1 MYKVGEKMK
10 VGLMGFEFGSPN
22 KGCEALGY
30 SFINILNKIVEE
42 KLIIYNFT
50 NLSLGYFPEV
60 YRDIEFKK
68 APLKIK
74 DLSFSTFR
82 AMKECDFIFDVTL
95 GDSFSDIY
103 SKDHLMNNLKFKEM
117 AILSGTPYIS
127 LPQTYGPFYN
137 KVVRALSKHVL
148 KKSNTVFSR
157 DTTSAEY
164 VNELTGREVIDCTD
178 MAFALPFTRTDVSNG
193 SVMNI
198 GINVSGL
205 LWRGGFNRTNH
216 FGLTVDYKK
225 FTTEI
230 INQLRAKDNCK
241 IHLIPHVIDLKENAY
256 DDDYKVCA
264 ELADDYSGIIIPQPF
279 KTPIEA
285 KSYISNMDVF
295 VGARMHSA
303 IGAFSACVPTIPF
316 SYSRKF
322 EGLFES
328 LQYPFVIH
336 GCCITTEEAIEQTLK
351 WIDERAVLKNS
362 VMDSMKIVNEKIT
375 NFEIHLANILK

>member
-1 MYKVGEKMK
+1 MK
-10 VGLMGFEFGSPN
+10 IGLMGFEFESAN

-30 SFINILNKIVEE
+30 SFINILSKIVSE
-42 KLIIYNFT
+42 KLTIYNFT
-50 NLSLGYFPEV
+50 NLGLGYFTEI
-60 YRDIEFKK
+60 YTDIEFRKV
-68 APLKIK
+68 PLKIK

-127 LPQTYGPFYN
+127 LPQTYGPFNN
-137 KVVRALSKHVL
+137 KVVRALSKHVI
-148 KKSNTVFSR
+148 KRSYTVFSR

-164 VNELTGREVIDCTD
+164 VKELTGREVLDCTD
-178 MAFALPFTRTDVSNG
+178 MAFALPFTRSDVSNRR
-193 SVMNI
+193 VVNI

-205 LWRGGFNRTNH
+205 LWRGSFNRINH
-216 FGLTVDYKK
+216 FGLTVDYQKYMS
-225 FTTEI
+225 EI
-230 INQLRAKDNCK
+230 INQLSTRGNCK
-241 IHLIPHVIDLKENAY
+241 IHLIPHVLDLKENAY

-264 ELADDYSGIIIPQPF
+264 ELADNYRGIIIPRPF

-295 VGARMHSA
+295 TGARMHSA

-328 LQYPFVIH
+328 LQYSFVIH
-336 GCCITTEEAIEQTLK
+336 GCRITTDEAIEQTLK
-351 WIDERAVLKNS
+351 WIDERVVLKNS
-362 VMDSMKIVNEKIT
+362 VMGSMNIVDEKIN
-375 NFEIHLANILK
+375 NFELYLANILKTTLSD